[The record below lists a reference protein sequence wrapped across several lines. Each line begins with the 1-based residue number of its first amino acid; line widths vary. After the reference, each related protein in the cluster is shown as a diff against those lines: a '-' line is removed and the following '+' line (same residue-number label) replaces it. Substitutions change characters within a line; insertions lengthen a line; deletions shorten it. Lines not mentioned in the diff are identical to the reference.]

1 MYTFARKQYCQE
13 FIGANEDS
21 SKQVDSH
28 YGSPVEQLRQ
38 SATYINCRTR
48 KQISRLSV
56 FDARTLRFEPCVVT
70 TSLISPLGAIAYLHP
85 SSTSTIT
92 TPMAA
97 AVPKTFWGS
106 PIRYL
111 RWASHEKPA
120 IFWSCVIG
128 ALGPVA
134 LVGIPPLRRMVG
146 DEDPPKIPMTYPG
159 E

>member
-1 MYTFARKQYCQE
+1 
-13 FIGANEDS
+13 
-21 SKQVDSH
+21 
-28 YGSPVEQLRQ
+28 
-38 SATYINCRTR
+38 
-48 KQISRLSV
+48 
-56 FDARTLRFEPCVVT
+56 
-70 TSLISPLGAIAYLHP
+70 
-85 SSTSTIT
+85 
-92 TPMAA
+92 MAA

-134 LVGIPPLRRMVG
+134 LVVIPPMRRMVG

-159 E
+159 QYFHVLWAEEGDFGWSLRRQLSGLREI

>member
-21 SKQVDSH
+21 SKQVKSH
-28 YGSPVEQLRQ
+28 YSSPVEQLRQ

-85 SSTSTIT
+85 SSTSTSSELHNHNTHGGRCSKDILGLAYSIPT
-92 TPMAA
+92 LGIVRKACHLL
-97 AVPKTFWGS
+97 VVC
-106 PIRYL
+106 YL
-111 RWASHEKPA
+111 
-120 IFWSCVIG
+120 CIG
-128 ALGPVA
+128 ASRPGGNTA
-134 LVGIPPLRRMVG
+134 TK
-146 DEDPPKIPMTYPG
+146 EDG
-159 E
+159 WGR